1 MVDENHPQKDLY
13 TADENRLFTV
23 GKIIRRLKIDEIPQL
38 INVIKGKCVTRYDY
52 IKTGLSDRYNA
63 IEVYVVCG
71 TKVSR
76 LLL

>member
-1 MVDENHPQKDLY
+1 MMRASSLGY
-13 TADENRLFTV
+13 SSCY
-23 GKIIRRLKIDEIPQL
+23 
-38 INVIKGKCVTRYDY
+38 KGKCVTRYDY